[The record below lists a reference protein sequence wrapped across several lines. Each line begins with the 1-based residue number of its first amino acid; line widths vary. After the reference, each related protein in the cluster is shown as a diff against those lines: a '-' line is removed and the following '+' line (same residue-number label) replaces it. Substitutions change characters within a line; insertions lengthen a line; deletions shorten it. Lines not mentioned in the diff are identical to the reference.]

1 MKKKTIV
8 IIVSVLSILLI
19 SFALFIT
26 IFWVNP
32 YFKYINTHTW
42 ATVTVSGEI
51 QSDEEGVFELTQEYL
66 KGDTIIVGE
75 VTLEITDIAHNGV
88 VDMKLQSG
96 ELYDSNGNKVK
107 KFSISL
113 DKQGNFT
120 MNNGTVSFQVI
131 INRYQ

>member
-19 SFALFIT
+19 SFALLIT
-26 IFWVNP
+26 IFLVNP
-32 YFKYINTHTW
+32 YFKYIDTHTW
-42 ATVTVSGEI
+42 ATVMVSGEI

-96 ELYDSNGNKVK
+96 EMYDSNGNKVK

-120 MNNGTVSFQVI
+120 MNNGTVTFQVI
-131 INRYQ
+131 SNRYQ